1 MSLVEWLR
9 TGGSRCGCPA
19 PLLVLPLSN
28 LDMLVIGLT
37 GSIGT
42 GKSEVA
48 RLLVAHGAAL
58 INADEVGHDAY
69 TPNSE
74 IWREVVANFGDAI
87 LRPSGEID
95 RKKLGGIV
103 FSDPDKL
110 TQLNRIMHP
119 RMARMVKERI
129 QSLEAEGVRVVV
141 VEAALLFEAGW
152 DSLVDEV
159 WVTDSPTESVVQRL
173 QARNGLSEEEIHKR
187 MDSQMS
193 SVERNSRADQ
203 VLDNSG
209 NVELLEETVQVLWDT
224 RVKGLSKGN
233 G

>member
-1 MSLVEWLR
+1 MPLV
-9 TGGSRCGCPA
+9 
-19 PLLVLPLSN
+19 VLPLSK

-48 RLLVAHGAAL
+48 RLLVARGAAL

-74 IWREVVANFGDAI
+74 LWREVVANFGDGI
-87 LRPSGEID
+87 LQPSGEID

-110 TQLNRIMHP
+110 TQLNQIMHP

-129 QSLEAEGVRVVV
+129 QSLEAEGVSVVV

-152 DSLVDEV
+152 NSLVDEV
-159 WVTDSPTESVVQRL
+159 WVTESPTDMVVERI
-173 QARNGLSEEEIHKR
+173 QARNGLGKEEVRKR
-187 MDSQMS
+187 IDSQMS
-193 SVERNSRADQ
+193 PEERNSRADL

-209 NVELLEETVQVLWDT
+209 NVQLLEETVSELWDT
-224 RVKGLSKGN
+224 RVKGRIEQR
-233 G
+233 